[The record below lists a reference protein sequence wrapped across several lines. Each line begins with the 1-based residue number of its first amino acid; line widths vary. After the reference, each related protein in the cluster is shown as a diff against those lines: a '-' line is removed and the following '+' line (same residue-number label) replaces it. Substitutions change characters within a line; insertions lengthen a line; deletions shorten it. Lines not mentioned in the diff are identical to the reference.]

1 MKIKVAF
8 VGAGKMVSAIVK
20 SLLRSQT
27 FDAVEIACC
36 SANDGTSEKL
46 SEETGIVRFDSIEAM
61 LETKPD
67 ILALGCKPQQLAQL
81 PFPSVIQPKAR

>member
-27 FDAVEIACC
+27 L
-36 SANDGTSEKL
+36 TLLKL
-46 SEETGIVRFDSIEAM
+46 HVATPMTD
-61 LETKPD
+61 
-67 ILALGCKPQQLAQL
+67 
-81 PFPSVIQPKAR
+81 